1 MDNLEWIK
9 SMLHEDEAIAEFTV
23 AGMRQTGYCIV
34 PANVSSE
41 SIDVAQCLKETLH
54 RIIEAGDQSDVPSD
68 AVTDETI
75 RSVLLANKEK
85 GEDESGPLE
94 LDLLSIL
101 YIGYRIHGLITAVKR
116 VPLTA
121 VGFEKKLYERYKLI
135 WMIDHGITLFDA
147 FAEWRDYC
155 DPANG
160 FDGGES
166 SKSAFEDWEYNCGF
180 SGSLY
185 PCFEEYL
192 ETDYQ
197 VEEMRVTLT
206 ADDQKCWKLDQ
217 PRILKAIKGGASA

>member
-9 SMLHEDEAIAEFTV
+9 SILNEDEAIAAFTV
-23 AGMRQTGYCIV
+23 TGMYQPGYCIV
-34 PANVSSE
+34 PAGIPME
-41 SIDVAQCLKETLH
+41 HLDIAGCLEETLH
-54 RIIEAGDQSDVPSD
+54 RIIEADDQSGGPSD
-68 AVTDETI
+68 AVTEETI
-75 RSVLLANKEK
+75 HSVLLADKEAD
-85 GEDESGPLE
+85 EDENEALE
-94 LDLLSIL
+94 IDL
-101 YIGYRIHGLITAVKR
+101 GYRIHGQIMTFKR

-135 WMIDHGITLFDA
+135 WMMDHGITLFDA

-160 FDGGES
+160 FDADTS
-166 SKSAFEDWEYNCGF
+166 SEAAFEDWEYNSCF

-197 VEEMRVTLT
+197 IEEIRGTLT
-206 ADDQKCWKLDQ
+206 EDEQRCWELDQ
-217 PRILKAIKGGASA
+217 PDIKEETRHD